1 VDKYS
6 VDSFACGIFRAV
18 IMIVVNDGI
27 LRTFIRL
34 QLASGKKREEAI
46 KYVFNAANGLYQEI
60 EIEDM
65 VNEIYAEG
73 IGRNQEVMDKLLSM
87 ISTYVIPDYEG
98 ENVDEDGLD
107 EADRMMME
115 VIESVGIHGC

>member
-1 VDKYS
+1 
-6 VDSFACGIFRAV
+6 
-18 IMIVVNDGI
+18 MIVVNDGI